1 MVGSNPQN
9 RPVARDPRDL
19 QERLA
24 RGGIKAVIL
33 DFDGTLLDIND
44 PLKKSVTEV
53 FQKYGIFADMGR
65 TLIEVG
71 TVLDTVQAL
80 PIPKILLE
88 SYDIFKMV
96 SAMDQYRLIKKLRVA
111 MSIFIKYQKFAE
123 DAKLCL
129 GVEDLLKALAGR
141 VKTFIVSHNRTNK
154 IQDQLAKFGIAKYFA
169 GVYGVDQ
176 LPALKP
182 DPQSVVF
189 AATKV
194 SPYKPEEII
203 VIGDM
208 PTDIEAGTTAGFWTV
223 GVSTGFIPHE
233 HLSLAKPDVLVHN
246 LPEFIA
252 SFQVG
257 RAPVIEVVQQKRGWR
272 S

>member
-1 MVGSNPQN
+1 MVGSNPHDK
-9 RPVARDPRDL
+9 PVARDPRDL

-24 RGGIKAVIL
+24 RGSIKAVIL
-33 DFDGTLLDIND
+33 DFDGTILDIND

-96 SAMDQYRLIKKLRVA
+96 TALDQYHLIKKLRVA
-111 MSIFIKYQKFAE
+111 MSIFSKYQKLAV
-123 DAKLCL
+123 DAKLCP
-129 GVEDLLKALAGR
+129 GVEAFLKALAGR
-141 VKTFIVSHNRTNK
+141 TKLFIVSHNRTKK
-154 IQDQLAKFGIAKYFA
+154 IQDQLAKFDIAKYFT

-194 SPYKPEEII
+194 SPFKPEEIV

-208 PTDIEAGTTAGFWTV
+208 PTDIEAGATAGFWTV

-233 HLSLAKPDVLVHN
+233 NLQLAKPDVLVHN
-246 LPEFIA
+246 LPEWIE
-252 SFQVG
+252 SFGIG
-257 RAPVIEVVQQKRGWR
+257 RAPVIEVVQQKRGR
-272 S
+272 RA

>member
-1 MVGSNPQN
+1 MAGTPGRNPHE
-9 RPVARDPRDL
+9 L
-19 QERLA
+19 QEHLA
-24 RGGIKAVIL
+24 RGTIKAVIL
-33 DFDGTLLDIND
+33 DFDGTILDIND

-53 FQKYGIFADMGR
+53 FQKYGIFADMAR

-111 MSIFIKYQKFAE
+111 MSIFSRYQKFAE
-123 DAKLCL
+123 DAKLCP
-129 GVEDLLKALAGR
+129 GVEDLLKALASR
-141 VKTFIVSHNRTNK
+141 TKLFIVSHNRTNK
-154 IQDQLAKFGIAKYFA
+154 IQDQLAKFGLAKYFT
-169 GVYGVDQ
+169 GVFGVDQ

-182 DPQSVVF
+182 DPESVAF
-189 AATKV
+189 AAAQV
-194 SPYKPEEII
+194 RPYKPEEIV

-208 PTDIEAGTTAGFWTV
+208 PTDIQAGAAAGFWTV

-233 HLSLAKPDVLVHN
+233 HLQVVNPDVLVHN
-246 LPEFIA
+246 FPEFID
-252 SFQVG
+252 SFQIG
-257 RAPVIEVVQQKRGWR
+257 RAPIIEVVQQKRGR
-272 S
+272 RA

>member
-1 MVGSNPQN
+1 MTGSPDHNPHE
-9 RPVARDPRDL
+9 L

-24 RGGIKAVIL
+24 RGQIKAVIL

-53 FQKYGIFADMGR
+53 FQKYGIFADWGR
-65 TLIEVG
+65 TMIEVG

-88 SYDIFKMV
+88 SYDIFNTV

-111 MSIFIKYQKFAE
+111 MSIFSRYQKLAE
-123 DAKLCL
+123 DAKLCP
-129 GVEDLLKALAGR
+129 GVENLLKALSGR
-141 VKTFIVSHNRTNK
+141 TKLFIVSHNRTKK
-154 IQDQLAKFGIAKYFA
+154 IQDLLAKFDLVKHFA
-169 GVYGVDQ
+169 GIYGVDQ

-194 SPYKPEEII
+194 SPYKPEEIV

-208 PTDIEAGTTAGFWTV
+208 PTDIEAGATAGFWTV

-233 HLSLAKPDVLVHN
+233 NLQLAKPDVLVHN
-246 LPEFIA
+246 LPEFIE
-252 SFQVG
+252 SFLVG
-257 RAPVIEVVQQKRGWR
+257 RAPVLEVVQQKRGR
-272 S
+272 R